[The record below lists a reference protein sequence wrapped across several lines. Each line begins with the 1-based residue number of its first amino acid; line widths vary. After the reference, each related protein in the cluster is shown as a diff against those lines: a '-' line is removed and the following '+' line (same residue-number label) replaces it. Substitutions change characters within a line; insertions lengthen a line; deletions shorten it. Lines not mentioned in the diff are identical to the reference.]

1 MALPKLNDS
10 PIYNLTIPSSKKRV
24 KFRPYLV
31 KEEKVLMMAAE
42 SGDLKQAANA
52 VIDTVI
58 ACLSDPVSKQELSTF
73 DVEYMFTQIRSKS
86 VGENIEFN
94 MPCEECDVK
103 TDVNLSLSDLKVK
116 VPTKW
121 NAPITLTPEVSVEMK
136 FPSYSELVDTDVL
149 TEEGA
154 VGTETAFKLAAKC
167 INAIVHNDERYLA
180 EDSSEEEMIEFL
192 ESMDTKQFEKVLKF
206 INNIPKLTHT
216 LEWNCV
222 GCGEKKMEVLEGLN
236 SFF

>member
-1 MALPKLNDS
+1 MIPKINDT
-10 PIYNLTIPSSKKRV
+10 PKYDLTVPSSGKKVRY
-24 KFRPYLV
+24 RPYLV

-52 VIDTVI
+52 VIDTVV
-58 ACLSDPVSKQELSTF
+58 ACVSDPISKKELSTF

-94 MPCEECDVK
+94 MPCDECDVK
-103 TDVNLSLSDLKVK
+103 TDVNLSLSNLKVK

-121 NAPITLTPEVSVEMK
+121 NAPIVLTPEVSIEMK
-136 FPSYSELVDTDVL
+136 FPSYLELIDTDVL

-154 VGTETAFKLAAKC
+154 VGTETAFKLAGKC

-192 ESMDTKQFEKVLKF
+192 ESMDTKQFEKILNF

-216 LEWNCV
+216 LEWNCAS
-222 GCGEKKMEVLEGLN
+222 CGEKKTEVLEGLN